1 MREIE
6 TIIVGGGPAGSTCA
20 TELLAHGRRC
30 LVLERQAM
38 PRPKLCAGWITPKVL
53 SDLGIQPA
61 DYPYGMLELR
71 RFRLILGR
79 RHQFVRTIATRQ
91 YSVRRIEFDPWL
103 LARSETEVVRHTV
116 RTIRREQDAYVIDDA
131 FRCRYL
137 VGAGGTACPVKKSL
151 FPEDQGRLIITREIE
166 YPCTPRYPVC
176 TVWYPFAGNLGY
188 AWYVPKAG
196 AVNVGFGLAHSSA
209 EKRDLK
215 ALWLEF
221 VGLLRRADCI
231 DSDPPGP
238 KGHPYY
244 CGDRRKQLRRDNAW
258 IIGDAAG
265 LATLD
270 LAEGIGPAIESGTLA
285 ARDILGIETYSA
297 GKITSTSIGPLIAS
311 ARPSRSVAELGVWG
325 RFSERIQCFG
335 QSFARRLVMAFP
347 ALLPALVRL
356 LPAADV
362 CEPGSSATSAASSEF

>member
-30 LVLERQAM
+30 LLLERQAM

-221 VGLLRRADCI
+221 VGLLRRTDCI
-231 DSDPPGP
+231 DSDPPEP

-244 CGDRRKQLRRDNAW
+244 CGDRRKQLRRDNAAPAVPPNQPAL
-258 IIGDAAG
+258 GPVAPTAGGPMTTAPAPLGAPGAG
-265 LATLD
+265 LAGMSP
-270 LAEGIGPAIESGTLA
+270 ASSGGPS
-285 ARDILGIETYSA
+285 
-297 GKITSTSIGPLIAS
+297 P
-311 ARPSRSVAELGVWG
+311 
-325 RFSERIQCFG
+325 
-335 QSFARRLVMAFP
+335 M
-347 ALLPALVRL
+347 
-356 LPAADV
+356 PAAGAPAPYGAMAPSGAPV
-362 CEPGSSATSAASSEF
+362 PNNGLSPATPIPPAVVPMP